1 MVKRKGRG
9 QPKASS
15 LLKKVKH
22 SEKVESVILSN
33 PSYELEVDLGFVEE
47 QETGKHGFTLSY
59 SAPVDLGFVEEQ
71 ESGTHRFPLSYSLVY
86 YYFFF

>member
-1 MVKRKGRG
+1 MAKRKGRG

-22 SEKVESVILSN
+22 NANVEPIVLNN